1 MNDVLVPTGTL
12 ERPSIQRLLGRS
24 ALYELL
30 ALALAYPDDETL
42 ERVAILAEDLRGHL
56 VVAERRLGAPLDRL
70 TSALRG
76 VEAEQLAPVYFALF
90 EGSVLCSPH
99 ETEYIRDP
107 LAKAAQLADI
117 AGFYAAFGLKVSRL
131 HQTTPD
137 EICTE
142 LEFMALLT
150 RKEVYASVRRWTE
163 HQEVTRDAGRRFLES
178 HLGRWS
184 GAFAAALCDHADEA
198 AGSRDD
204 PAAARWFHAVGDL
217 LRFVVQAEMD
227 ELGVYPSLLTAR
239 FPDPDPGSLVCPM
252 AADPAPDED
261 LPLGGALG
269 GALGIIRAPGTE

>member
-1 MNDVLVPTGTL
+1 MAETITVDPGFLQ
-12 ERPSIQRLLGRS
+12 RPPIQRLLGRS
-24 ALYELL
+24 ALYEAL
-30 ALALAYPDDETL
+30 ALALAYPDDDTVA
-42 ERVAILAEDLRGHL
+42 RVEALAEDLRGHP
-56 VVAERRLGAPLDRL
+56 VVVGRRLDDALDRL
-70 TSALRG
+70 CSALRDVDAG
-76 VEAEQLAPVYFALF
+76 RLAPVHFVLF

-117 AGFYAAFGLKVSRL
+117 AGFYGAFGLKVSRR

-150 RKEVYASVRRWTE
+150 RKEAYAAIREWSE
-163 HQEVTRDAGRRFLES
+163 HQAVARDAGRRFLES

-198 AGSRDD
+198 AGTRDD

-217 LRFVVQAEMD
+217 LRAVVQAEMD
-227 ELGVYPSLLTAR
+227 EMGVHPSLLTAR
-239 FPDPDPGSLVCPM
+239 YQDLDEGSLVCPM
-252 AADPAPDED
+252 TGETSPEED

-269 GALGIIRAPGTE
+269 VIRATE